1 MASHQHQSNA
11 RKFSA
16 VLDENKVQEGMLR
29 ASLAQ
34 TPPRSSKQKNWHPFP
49 GNLAQEVVRITEF
62 VNRQQQGL
70 EYSAKALFVRAV
82 ALAAK
87 DVEQHNIQGLTAE
100 LYNEKATIRNITED
114 TIALQEFVTSS
125 RKILLRV
132 ASMAD
137 GHLGFPDSAVDM
149 VQDAVK
155 VSLNSAL
162 ICVISDIYNS
172 LRQTEEKIVNRSNGG
187 GEAMWEAPSSFKR
200 TTTKYWVKDEC
211 LTKLMIV
218 CSREAPLLVY
228 GKKGALTSADP
239 NHINVS
245 EGDKL
250 WETLA
255 TKVNSIYFDSDD
267 MDLYR
272 ERIKRSEG
280 AQLLRVRWYGTEMP
294 KGEGVL
300 FLEMKTHHE
309 KWVAQKSIKER
320 AEIQERDMAEFLR
333 PVPWETPDIA
343 RAMVLAAKPKLQ
355 KDADKLT
362 TQTDLLHRM
371 HNLCVK
377 NRLNPCV
384 RTVYD
389 RAAFQSASSNGKS
402 TCPLCR

>member
-1 MASHQHQSNA
+1 
-11 RKFSA
+11 
-16 VLDENKVQEGMLR
+16 
-29 ASLAQ
+29 
-34 TPPRSSKQKNWHPFP
+34 
-49 GNLAQEVVRITEF
+49 
-62 VNRQQQGL
+62 
-70 EYSAKALFVRAV
+70 
-82 ALAAK
+82 
-87 DVEQHNIQGLTAE
+87 
-100 LYNEKATIRNITED
+100 
-114 TIALQEFVTSS
+114 
-125 RKILLRV
+125 
-132 ASMAD
+132 MAD

-239 NHINVS
+239 NQVNVS

-355 KDADKLT
+355 KDADKLA